1 MQYHLRMKNGL
12 RKMRKDRRLSL
23 AQVSRL
29 VGVHVSSVSRI
40 ERGLSVPSP
49 RLAIR
54 LCQLYNIALEDVY
67 RALK

>member
-1 MQYHLRMKNGL
+1 
-12 RKMRKDRRLSL
+12 MRKDRRLSL

-40 ERGLSVPSP
+40 ERGLSMPSP
-49 RLAIR
+49 RIALR
-54 LCQLYNIALEDVY
+54 LCHLYNITLEDVY